1 MTRISN
7 RLIPNVII
15 FSIFMCFLGKTA
27 SAQMEN
33 YDETYYSPA
42 KNEVVVEKYDPIVLY
57 KDTTVRSVE
66 QEQILELEG
75 VPMNAE
81 TKAKT
86 KTIVVYDESDY
97 YDYAYTARIRR
108 FDNPVIGI
116 GYYDDYYTN
125 MYWYTYNPNYWGVS
139 IYLGYNWW
147 YPSWSWY
154 YRPYYYSY
162 WGYYD
167 PFFNPYW
174 NPYWDPFY
182 YGHHHHHHHHHYYG
196 HHHGHHHHYAWN
208 CNHYYNSLDRGSFYY
223 GPRTYNGAT
232 TRYLGGRTENIAYR
246 NSTARYSNRD
256 NRSFGQRYESA
267 MASRTNTS
275 RGNAAGLNTT
285 TRRGGVDINR
295 NAYRSSVTNR
305 TSSSGATGRVTTTN
319 NNDRT
324 STTGRVTTGTNNRT
338 TTTGTTTTGR
348 VTTGTSNRTTTT
360 GTTRQVSGSDKYSKP
375 SSVENART
383 EQYTRP
389 TNRTSST
396 NSGRV
401 SGSSNSSSNN
411 RSSYNGGSNSK
422 TRSSNTTGTIQRRS
436 SNNSGSINR
445 SSSTNSRSSSVR
457 SSGSSSRSSSYG
469 SSSSRSSSSSSRSS
483 SSGSS
488 RSSRR

>member
-182 YGHHHHHHHHHYYG
+182 YGHHHHHHHHYG
-196 HHHGHHHHYAWN
+196 HHHHGHHHHYAWN

-275 RGNAAGLNTT
+275 RGNAAGMNTT

-305 TSSSGATGRVTTTN
+305 TSSSGATGRVTTGTT
-319 NNDRT
+319 DRGT
-324 STTGRVTTGTNNRT
+324 TTTGRVTART
-338 TTTGTTTTGR
+338 TDRGTTTTGR
-348 VTTGTSNRTTTT
+348 VTTGTTDRTSTT

-375 SSVENART
+375 SSVENTRN

-389 TNRTSST
+389 TTRTSTS
-396 NSGRV
+396 SDRV
-401 SGSSNSSSNN
+401 SGSSNNNSNN
-411 RSSYNGGSNSK
+411 RSSYSGSSNSK

-483 SSGSS
+483 SSSSS

>member
-1 MTRISN
+1 
-7 RLIPNVII
+7 
-15 FSIFMCFLGKTA
+15 MCFLGITA
-27 SAQMEN
+27 SAQIEN

-42 KNEVVVEKYDPIVLY
+42 KNEVVVEKYDPIMVY
-57 KDTTVRSVE
+57 RDTSVRDVE
-66 QEQILELEG
+66 QELILELEG

-81 TKAKT
+81 TKAKA

-108 FDNPVIGI
+108 FDNPVIGV

-182 YGHHHHHHHHHYYG
+182 YGHHHHHHHHHHYG
-196 HHHGHHHHYAWN
+196 HHHHGHHHHYAWN

-324 STTGRVTTGTNNRT
+324 STTGRVTTGT
-338 TTTGTTTTGR
+338 
-348 VTTGTSNRTTTT
+348 SNRTTAT

-375 SSVENART
+375 SSVENTRT

-401 SGSSNSSSNN
+401 SGSSNSSSSN

-436 SNNSGSINR
+436 SNSNSSSGFNR
-445 SSSTNSRSSSVR
+445 SSSTNSHSSSVR

>member
-7 RLIPNVII
+7 KLIPNVVI

-27 SAQMEN
+27 SAQIEN
-33 YDETYYSPA
+33 YDETYYSPT

-57 KDTTVRSVE
+57 KDTTIRDVE
-66 QEQILELEG
+66 QELILELEG
-75 VPMNAE
+75 TPMNTE
-81 TKAKT
+81 TKAKA
-86 KTIVVYDESDY
+86 KTVVVYDESDY

-108 FDNPVIGI
+108 FDNPVIGV

-182 YGHHHHHHHHHYYG
+182 YGHHHHHHHHHG

-208 CNHYYNSLDRGSFYY
+208 CNHYYNSFDRGSFYY

-232 TRYLGGRTENIAYR
+232 TRYVDGRSQNIAYR
-246 NSTARYSNRD
+246 NSTARYNNRD

-267 MASRTNTS
+267 IASRTNTS
-275 RGNAAGLNTT
+275 RGNNAGLTT
-285 TRRGGVDINR
+285 PTRRGGVDINR
-295 NAYRSSVTNR
+295 NAYRSSATER
-305 TSSSGATGRVTTTN
+305 TSSGFTGRVTTN

-324 STTGRVTTGTNNRT
+324 ATTGRVTTGTGNRT
-338 TTTGTTTTGR
+338 TATTGR
-348 VTTGTSNRTTTT
+348 VTSGNGNRTTAT
-360 GTTRQVSGSDKYSKP
+360 GTTRQVSGSDRYSKP
-375 SSVENART
+375 SSVENTRT

-389 TNRTSST
+389 TNRTSTS
-396 NSGRV
+396 SARV
-401 SGSSNSSSNN
+401 SGSSNSNSNN
-411 RSSYNGGSNSK
+411 RSSYSGKTNNN
-422 TRSSNTTGTIQRRS
+422 TRSSNTTGTIQRRGS
-436 SNNSGSINR
+436 NSNNSSGFNR

-457 SSGSSSRSSSYG
+457 SSGSSSRSSYG
-469 SSSSRSSSSSSRSS
+469 SSSRSSSSSSRSS

>member
-1 MTRISN
+1 MIRMSN
-7 RLIPNVII
+7 RLIPSVII

-27 SAQMEN
+27 SAQIEN

-66 QEQILELEG
+66 QELILELEG

-86 KTIVVYDESDY
+86 VVVYDESDY

-108 FDNPVIGI
+108 FDNPVIGV

-182 YGHHHHHHHHHYYG
+182 YGHHHHHHHHYG
-196 HHHGHHHHYAWN
+196 HHHGHHHYGHHHHYAWN

-267 MASRTNTS
+267 IASRTNTS
-275 RGNAAGLNTT
+275 RGNNTAGLNTP

-295 NAYRSSVTNR
+295 NAYRSSTSER
-305 TSSSGATGRVTTTN
+305 TSSA
-319 NNDRT
+319 
-324 STTGRVTTGTNNRT
+324 TTGRVTTGTTDR
-338 TTTGTTTTGR
+338 GTTTTGR
-348 VTTGTSNRTTTT
+348 VTTGTTDRTSTT

-375 SSVENART
+375 SSVENTRN

-389 TNRTSST
+389 TTRTSTS
-396 NSGRV
+396 SDRV
-401 SGSSNSSSNN
+401 SGSSNNNSNN
-411 RSSYNGGSNSK
+411 RSSYSGSSNSK

-457 SSGSSSRSSSYG
+457 SSGSSSRNSSSYG
-469 SSSSRSSSSSSRSS
+469 SSSRSSSSSSRSS

>member
-1 MTRISN
+1 MIRMSN
-7 RLIPNVII
+7 RLIPSVII

-27 SAQMEN
+27 SAQIEN

-66 QEQILELEG
+66 QELILELEG

-86 KTIVVYDESDY
+86 VVVYDESDY

-108 FDNPVIGI
+108 FDNPVIGV

-182 YGHHHHHHHHHYYG
+182 YGHHHHHHHYG
-196 HHHGHHHHYAWN
+196 HHHHGHHHHYALN

-232 TRYLGGRTENIAYR
+232 TRYVGGRTENIAYR

-267 MASRTNTS
+267 IASRTNTS
-275 RGNAAGLNTT
+275 RGNNTAGLNTP

-295 NAYRSSVTNR
+295 NAYRSSTSER
-305 TSSSGATGRVTTTN
+305 TSSA
-319 NNDRT
+319 
-324 STTGRVTTGTNNRT
+324 TTGRVTAGTTDR
-338 TTTGTTTTGR
+338 GTTTTGR
-348 VTTGTSNRTTTT
+348 VTTGTTDRTSTT

-375 SSVENART
+375 SSVENTRN

-389 TNRTSST
+389 TTRTSTS
-396 NSGRV
+396 SDRV
-401 SGSSNSSSNN
+401 SGSSNNNSNN
-411 RSSYNGGSNSK
+411 RSSYSGSSNSK

-457 SSGSSSRSSSYG
+457 SSGSSSRNSSSYG
-469 SSSSRSSSSSSRSS
+469 SSSRSSSSSSRSS

>member
-42 KNEVVVEKYDPIVLY
+42 KNEVVVEKYDPIMVY
-57 KDTTVRSVE
+57 RDTSVRDVE
-66 QEQILELEG
+66 QELILELEG

-182 YGHHHHHHHHHYYG
+182 YGHHHHHHHYG
-196 HHHGHHHHYAWN
+196 HHHHGHHHHYAWN

-319 NNDRT
+319 NDDRT
-324 STTGRVTTGTNNRT
+324 S
-338 TTTGTTTTGR
+338 TTGR

-411 RSSYNGGSNSK
+411 RSSYSGSSNSK